1 MAGFI
6 ALLFFFYNISVIP
19 LAEAMT
25 FAKTSTI
32 FSAIFAYVFVKE
44 KLGIKGW
51 LGVFVGFIGIMF
63 MTGFDAST
71 LSKTDYL
78 GILCGVGAG
87 LAYTSVRE
95 LRTHYDSRAI
105 VLSFMTIGT
114 IGPLILLLIGSF
126 YVSPQL
132 DFLISLFVMPQNEE
146 WFFIILLGV
155 FATFAQVYITKA
167 YSCAKAVIIGTI
179 SYSNIIF
186 SIILGIILGDSFP
199 NIWICFGILLIV
211 LSGLLVSSKK
221 S

>member
-1 MAGFI
+1 
-6 ALLFFFYNISVIP
+6 
-19 LAEAMT
+19 
-25 FAKTSTI
+25 
-32 FSAIFAYVFVKE
+32 
-44 KLGIKGW
+44 
-51 LGVFVGFIGIMF
+51 

-95 LRTHYDSRAI
+95 LRTYYDSRAI
-105 VLSFMTIGT
+105 VLSFMVIGT
-114 IGPLILLLIGSF
+114 VGPLILLIIGSF
-126 YVSPQL
+126 YVNPQL
-132 DFLISLFVMPQNEE
+132 DFLFAPFVMPQNED
-146 WFFIILLGV
+146 WFFIILLGI
-155 FATFAQVYITKA
+155 FATFAQMYMTKA
-167 YSCAKAVIIGTI
+167 YSCAKAGVIGTI

-199 NIWICFGILLIV
+199 GIWICFGILLIV